1 MSLKN
6 NAHAHVIRERRKK
19 KTSREKKKKKFSFFF
34 FSKTSFFVPLR
45 SFLETFR
52 EREREKE
59 NDDDDDDD
67 VCEQC
72 EYRWTWRAH

>member
-1 MSLKN
+1 
-6 NAHAHVIRERRKK
+6 
-19 KTSREKKKKKFSFFF
+19 KKFSFFF